1 MKAKKILATVMLSA
15 LLFTGCGLKDNQA
28 IIKINDG
35 AITQKQYNDIMNQ
48 NIATSPF
55 GKMGD
60 IKGNQDGF
68 IYLMIEQNVINQL
81 IIQELLNQE
90 AEARNIKVTNKDV
103 DQAVKEMMDKMGGRD
118 QLMNVLKQN
127 GVSVGQFKK
136 DLRNQI
142 KMQKLANSAGKIKI
156 SDADCKSFYDKNK
169 DKFKHNDQVRASHI
183 LISANEYQI
192 GEEISSGSK
201 KKIEEKELKAKVEKV
216 IAEKKA
222 EAEKLAKELQADNS
236 KFAAYAK
243 KYSEDEM
250 SAQKGGDL
258 GFFAKDRMVP
268 EFAEAAFKAK
278 PNTVTEPV
286 KSQFGYHIIMVTDRR
301 SAGFVPYEKAK
312 ADIKNY
318 LTQEKQVKAL
328 DDLTQA
334 AKKKSKIEYLD
345 PKYNPDEIAK
355 KLNKQVNHIT
365 NGQAEKVRNATKKD
379 NKKK

>member
-35 AITQKQYNDIMNQ
+35 AITQKQYNDIMDQ

-216 IAEKKA
+216 MAEKKA

-301 SAGFVPYEKAK
+301 AAGFVPYEKAK

-365 NGQAEKVRNATKKD
+365 NGQAEKVRNAAKKD

>member
-1 MKAKKILATVMLSA
+1 
-15 LLFTGCGLKDNQA
+15 
-28 IIKINDG
+28 
-35 AITQKQYNDIMNQ
+35 
-48 NIATSPF
+48 
-55 GKMGD
+55 
-60 IKGNQDGF
+60 
-68 IYLMIEQNVINQL
+68 
-81 IIQELLNQE
+81 
-90 AEARNIKVTNKDV
+90 
-103 DQAVKEMMDKMGGRD
+103 
-118 QLMNVLKQN
+118 
-127 GVSVGQFKK
+127 
-136 DLRNQI
+136 
-142 KMQKLANSAGKIKI
+142 
-156 SDADCKSFYDKNK
+156 
-169 DKFKHNDQVRASHI
+169 
-183 LISANEYQI
+183 
-192 GEEISSGSK
+192 
-201 KKIEEKELKAKVEKV
+201 
-216 IAEKKA
+216 
-222 EAEKLAKELQADNS
+222 
-236 KFAAYAK
+236 
-243 KYSEDEM
+243 M

-301 SAGFVPYEKAK
+301 SAGVVPYEKAK